1 MSDRVQLRRQR
12 RAIVRSEVLAG
23 GARDLDARREFN
35 RRLAHMLQGGE
46 QTMSAT
52 DLFATASETGGR
64 RGADGF
70 EDARESAFMASP
82 TGSTRSRS
90 LANSAARKPRKTD
103 TLFARKFAR
112 DITDHFTMRGAP
124 LGKGGFGK
132 VFSMPND
139 PGVVL
144 KVIELDGGDV
154 GEALQDAEREA
165 LYTERMGQEGIGPVL
180 YSWGRVEDS
189 ATKKPQYAFLMEKMK
204 PFCNDHL
211 RVEGGFVNDVDT
223 KLENGTARAE
233 ELSQLITKMANAN
246 FIHMD
251 LKCAN
256 IMLNADNQIR
266 FIDFDPDFVF
276 SDLKGLAK
284 ATRIS
289 IANVRGAASLLMH
302 MLCSVTMGK
311 YPPSDKRRAL
321 FRDKITRDFKPYWTH
336 LETILAT
343 EQYGWRT
350 MLKNACF
357 MRQRNNEACTTQVD
371 ADCRMDEDRS
381 GRRSCIH
388 PFYRGDG
395 DGRWSLPYTLGY
407 YSKQM
412 WGRYFDLFTEFAPP
426 K

>member
-1 MSDRVQLRRQR
+1 
-12 RAIVRSEVLAG
+12 
-23 GARDLDARREFN
+23 
-35 RRLAHMLQGGE
+35 
-46 QTMSAT
+46 MSAT

-70 EDARESAFMASP
+70 EDARESAFIASP

-90 LANSAARKPRKTD
+90 LAKSAARKPRKTD

-112 DITDHFTMRGAP
+112 DINDHFNMRGAP
-124 LGKGGFGK
+124 LGKGSHGK

-189 ATKKPQYAFLMEKMK
+189 ATKKPQYAFLIEKLN
-204 PFCNDHL
+204 PFCNDQ
-211 RVEGGFVNDVDT
+211 R
-223 KLENGTARAE
+223 LENGTARAE
-233 ELSQLITKMANAN
+233 ELSRLITKMANAG
-246 FIHMD
+246 FIHTD

-256 IMLNADNQIR
+256 VMRNADNQIR

-302 MLCSVTMGK
+302 LLCSVTMGK

-321 FRDKITRDFKPYWTH
+321 FRDKITKDLKPYWTH
-336 LETILAT
+336 LETILAI
-343 EQYGWRT
+343 EHGWRT

-357 MRQRNNEACTTQVD
+357 MRQRNNKACTTQVD

-381 GRRSCIH
+381 GRRSCTH

-395 DGRWSLPYTLGY
+395 TQGGRWSLPFTLGF
-407 YSKQM
+407 YSKQI
-412 WGRYFDLFTEFAPP
+412 WGREFDLFTEFSP

>member
-23 GARDLDARREFN
+23 GARDLDARRAFN

-90 LANSAARKPRKTD
+90 WWPFAESARKGGKTD
-103 TLFARKFAR
+103 TLFVRKFAR
-112 DITDHFTMRGAP
+112 DITDHFAMRGAP
-124 LGKGGFGK
+124 LNEGAQGT

-189 ATKKPQYAFLMEKMK
+189 ATKKPQYALLIEKLK
-204 PFCNDHL
+204 PFCTDRLIDGKYRNDL
-211 RVEGGFVNDVDT
+211 AQ
-223 KLENGTARAE
+223 KLQDGTARAKQ
-233 ELSQLITKMANAN
+233 LSRLITKMANAG
-246 FIHMD
+246 FIHTD
-251 LKCAN
+251 LKCGN
-256 IMLNADNQIR
+256 VMLNADNQIR

-276 SDLKGLAK
+276 SDLKAVAK
-284 ATRIS
+284 GARMS
-289 IANVRGAASLLMH
+289 ITNVRGAASLLMH
-302 MLCSVTMGK
+302 MLCSVTMST
-311 YPPSDKRRAL
+311 YPPPDRRAL
-321 FRDKITRDFKPYWTH
+321 FRNKIKKDFRPFWTH
-336 LETILAT
+336 LGTILAT
-343 EQYGWRT
+343 EQSWRM
-350 MLKNACF
+350 MLKNKCF

-371 ADCRMDEDRS
+371 ADCRIDQDRN
-381 GRRSCIH
+381 GRRSCTH
-388 PFYRGDG
+388 PFYLGDETQG
-395 DGRWSLPYTLGY
+395 GRWSLQSTLKY
-407 YSKQM
+407 YSQEFL
-412 WGRYFDLFTEFAPP
+412 GRDVELSDFTQ
-426 K
+426 